1 MDDCAYLHY
10 CIKYDVKYLEPQVD
24 GKVKAVIQD
33 IQPGHVTLTVGGIL
47 TAII

>member
-1 MDDCAYLHY
+1 MDDCPYLHY